1 MHKRKIAL
9 IIGWSL
15 ILMSIIAGFSL
26 GYAYPEFK
34 QSDQIDLLKDNVQ
47 DNLGLYRNMLIGI
60 ILIIILDFLVSYTL
74 YKYFKE
80 ENRNI
85 SLMSG
90 VLRVAYTFIF
100 GIATFYMSKNLNITE
115 LTNQTVNTNLRLF
128 QSIWSGGLIIFG
140 LHLILIAMLM
150 KWHKRIPKILWYFTW
165 IAGVSYIIVHLL
177 KSVSTNSELANTL
190 EMILALPMAIGEI
203 GLAIWLLL
211 KGGKESKF
219 EKKPIA
225 NKS

>member
-15 ILMSIIAGFSL
+15 ILMAIIAGFSL

-90 VLRVAYTFIF
+90 ALRVAYTFIF

-150 KWHKRIPKILWYFTW
+150 KRHKRIPKILWYFTW

>member
-15 ILMSIIAGFSL
+15 ILMAIIAGFSL

>member
-80 ENRNI
+80 ENRTI

-115 LTNQTVNTNLRLF
+115 LSNQTVNTNLRLF